1 MRVLLVE
8 DEEFLAEMI
17 AEGLRRDAV
26 AVDVAHDGREALDKL
41 RFGAYDVLVLDRDLP
56 VLHGDEVCRRVVR
69 QRLLTRILMLTAA
82 GDVRDRVAGLGLG
95 ADDYLTKPFAYDE
108 LLARVLALG
117 RRAHPALPPV
127 LERAGL
133 VLDTARRQ
141 VSRDG
146 RYLALS
152 RKEFAVL
159 ETLLRADG
167 AVVSGEDL
175 IEQVW
180 EEDTSYRTNAV
191 RVTLSKLRAKLGD
204 PPVIE
209 TVQGAGYRL
218 GAGPE
223 TGAETG
229 AGAGPGA
236 APDSLPSALPAP
248 GAPGTALDSPGAAPD
263 SSGAVADSSMP
274 ARPRPDPDGAAR

>member
-17 AEGLRRDAV
+17 ADGLRRAAL
-26 AVDVAHDGREALDKL
+26 AVDVAADGLSALRKL
-41 RFGAYDVLVLDRDLP
+41 QLGEYDVLILDRDLP
-56 VLHGDEVCRRVVR
+56 GVHGDEVCRRVVE
-69 QRLLTRILMLTAA
+69 QRLLTRVLMLTAS
-82 GDVRDRVAGLGLG
+82 GTVRDRVAGLGLG

-117 RRAHPALPPV
+117 RRARPALPPV
-127 LERAGL
+127 IERAGL

-141 VSRDG
+141 ASRDG
-146 RYLALS
+146 RHLSLS

-159 ETLLRADG
+159 EALLRADG

-191 RVTLSKLRAKLGD
+191 RVTLSKLRAKLGE
-204 PPVIE
+204 PPVVE
-209 TVQGAGYRL
+209 TVPGAGYRI
-218 GAGPE
+218 
-223 TGAETG
+223 TGR
-229 AGAGPGA
+229 
-236 APDSLPSALPAP
+236 SL
-248 GAPGTALDSPGAAPD
+248 
-263 SSGAVADSSMP
+263 
-274 ARPRPDPDGAAR
+274 

>member
-17 AEGLRRDAV
+17 AEGLRRDAL
-26 AVDVAHDGREALDKL
+26 AVDVAADGLTALRKL
-41 RFGAYDVLVLDRDLP
+41 QLGEYDVLVLDRDLP
-56 VLHGDEVCRRVVR
+56 GVHGDEVCRRVVE
-69 QRLLTRILMLTAA
+69 QRLLTRVLMLTAS
-82 GDVRDRVAGLGLG
+82 GTVRDRVAGLGLG

-117 RRAHPALPPV
+117 RRARPALPPV
-127 LERAGL
+127 IERAGL

-141 VSRDG
+141 ASREG
-146 RYLALS
+146 RHLSLS

-159 ETLLRADG
+159 EALLRADG

-191 RVTLSKLRAKLGD
+191 RVTLSKLRAKLGE
-204 PPVIE
+204 PPVVE
-209 TVQGAGYRL
+209 TVPGAGYRI
-218 GAGPE
+218 AGR
-223 TGAETG
+223 
-229 AGAGPGA
+229 
-236 APDSLPSALPAP
+236 SL
-248 GAPGTALDSPGAAPD
+248 
-263 SSGAVADSSMP
+263 
-274 ARPRPDPDGAAR
+274 

>member
-17 AEGLRRDAV
+17 ADGLRRAAL
-26 AVDVAHDGREALDKL
+26 AVDVAADGLTALRKL
-41 RFGAYDVLVLDRDLP
+41 QLGEYDVLILDRDLP
-56 VLHGDEVCRRVVR
+56 GVHGDEVCRRVVE
-69 QRLLTRILMLTAA
+69 QRLLTRVLMLTAS
-82 GDVRDRVAGLGLG
+82 GTVRDRVAGLGLG

-117 RRAHPALPPV
+117 RRARPALPPV
-127 LERAGL
+127 IERAGL

-141 VSRDG
+141 ASRDG
-146 RYLALS
+146 RHLALS

-159 ETLLRADG
+159 EALLRADG

-191 RVTLSKLRAKLGD
+191 RVTLSKLRAKLGE
-204 PPVIE
+204 PPVVE
-209 TVQGAGYRL
+209 TVPGAGYRI
-218 GAGPE
+218 AGR
-223 TGAETG
+223 
-229 AGAGPGA
+229 
-236 APDSLPSALPAP
+236 SL
-248 GAPGTALDSPGAAPD
+248 
-263 SSGAVADSSMP
+263 
-274 ARPRPDPDGAAR
+274 

>member
-17 AEGLRRDAV
+17 AVGLRRDAL
-26 AVDVAHDGREALDKL
+26 AVDVAADGLTALRKL
-41 RFGAYDVLVLDRDLP
+41 QLGEYDVLVLDRDLP
-56 VLHGDEVCRRVVR
+56 GVHGDEVCRRVVR
-69 QRLLTRILMLTAA
+69 QRLLTRVLMLTAA
-82 GDVRDRVAGLGLG
+82 GTVRDRVAGLGLG

-117 RRAHPALPPV
+117 RRARPALPPV
-127 LERAGL
+127 IERAGV

-141 VSRDG
+141 ASRDG
-146 RYLALS
+146 RHLSLS

-159 ETLLRADG
+159 EALLRADG

-191 RVTLSKLRAKLGD
+191 RVTLSKLRAKLGE
-204 PPVIE
+204 PAVVE
-209 TVQGAGYRL
+209 TVPGAGYRIS
-218 GAGPE
+218 GV
-223 TGAETG
+223 
-229 AGAGPGA
+229 
-236 APDSLPSALPAP
+236 SL
-248 GAPGTALDSPGAAPD
+248 
-263 SSGAVADSSMP
+263 
-274 ARPRPDPDGAAR
+274 